1 VDAHEVENPVP
12 ADLHN
17 HRTDFDRGL
26 RRQTIV
32 ESILSDVFRGRMR
45 AGQHLVT
52 QTLADRFGVSHT
64 PIREALIA
72 LAGIGFVDLL
82 PNRGATVRQVTTRD
96 VAEIAQVRRLLECG
110 AVRLACGRI
119 ELAELHALRDDL
131 LRLSRDKSRN
141 MRRFI
146 DRARDVDNRL
156 HDLVA
161 NSCGNEFLSKELNRL
176 KLLFRVFRDV
186 AWEREEARNDSQRLA
201 EETTEHLAIVDA
213 LLTGDGREASRAM
226 TRHIRAG
233 TRYWSRALPDGAQP
247 RNGTRRTK
255 TV

>member
-1 VDAHEVENPVP
+1 MP
-12 ADLHN
+12 AALQN
-17 HRTDFDRGL
+17 HATDFDRGL
-26 RRQTIV
+26 RRQSIV
-32 ESILSDVFRGRMR
+32 EAVLSDVFRGRMR

-52 QTLADRFGVSHT
+52 QALAERFSVSHT

-82 PNRGATVRQVTTRD
+82 PNRGATVRQVTARD

-119 ELAELHALRDDL
+119 ELGDLHALRDDL
-131 LRLSRDKSRN
+131 LRLSRDRSKSV
-141 MRRFI
+141 RRFI

-161 NSCGNEFLSKELNRL
+161 NCCGNAFLAQELNRL

-186 AWEREEARNDSQRLA
+186 AWEREEARNDSRRLA
-201 EETTEHLAIVDA
+201 GETAEHLAIVDA
-213 LLTGDGREASRAM
+213 LLAGDAAAAARAM
-226 TRHIRAG
+226 SRHIRAG
-233 TRYWSRALPDGAQP
+233 TRYWSRAVPDAAP
-247 RNGTRRTK
+247 SRNGASRRHTK
-255 TV
+255 TA